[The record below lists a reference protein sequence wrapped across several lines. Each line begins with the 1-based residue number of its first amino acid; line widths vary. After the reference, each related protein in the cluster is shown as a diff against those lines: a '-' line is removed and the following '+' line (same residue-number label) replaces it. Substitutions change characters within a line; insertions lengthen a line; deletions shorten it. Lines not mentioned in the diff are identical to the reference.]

1 MQQFIDPYAG
11 VDEHEHRV
19 RAGGIYVLPQPV
31 DLLAAERMVRPHRFV
46 FSNLDETVKRPVRI
60 FHAQRIF
67 EGQRKQGSDLFA
79 RAVGQPVFFH
89 AVNDL
94 LKISVFDFCDLHVI
108 EARAVQ
114 ICSVIAGYRAGGRS
128 GMLDVGREPP
138 MIQLGPC
145 DFIVRKAGTA
155 MRSIVIR
162 LKNQSF
168 HVRRKCA
175 DDALLSLLRN
185 HENIRPPPVSGQFLN
200 TSITIG
206 IFHFYLPPFL
216 EAILI

>member
-1 MQQFIDPYAG
+1 MQQFIDPHAG

-46 FSNLDETVKRPVRI
+46 FSNLNQPVEGSVRV
-60 FHAQRIF
+60 FHPQCIF
-67 EGQRKQGSDLFA
+67 ESQRQQRPDLFA

-89 AVNDL
+89 AINDI

-114 ICSVIAGYRAGGRS
+114 ICSVIAGYRAGGWY
-128 GMLDVGREPP
+128 GVLAVGREPA

-145 DFIVRKAGTA
+145 DFIIRKAGTS
-155 MRSIVIR
+155 MRSIIVS
-162 LKNQSF
+162 LKNQSL
-168 HVRRKCA
+168 HMSRKRT

-185 HENIRPPPVSGQFLN
+185 HENIRPPPVS
-200 TSITIG
+200 
-206 IFHFYLPPFL
+206 
-216 EAILI
+216 A